1 MNKKLFVP
9 AILCGLLLS
18 GISFAKSFKVANADG
33 TINFDV
39 DAIQALSHNDGQTVN
54 FVNSDIKAYSDG
66 NPTDIEKLRTLYEMN
81 DEIASFGDNAFDHEY
96 TRDLYAKWDNF
107 KPVNNTL
114 TWKANVKANSFDVVV
129 SLNAQLTEA
138 VYEEKGLT
146 EPSYTMVNPFSNT
159 HYFWQVTAHTND
171 GDVKSSIF
179 DFYSGDYKRTLDIP
193 AISNTRDVG
202 GFVGEYGYMKEGLIY
217 RSARLDDITDES
229 KAVLNQLDI
238 QTDLD
243 LRNPGEGAKNPA
255 NLAHYYPRTLQGYY
269 NDFTEK
275 NRAATIEAVRV
286 FADPNNYP
294 IMFHCAVG
302 RDRTGTMGI
311 ILQALAG
318 ASKEYIIRDYYLS
331 VFSVSGA
338 YQKSVTNLNLDV
350 LNDTFRAIESYGSSL
365 NTGIINFLKQRED
378 ETTHELVGL
387 TNEEIQAIRD
397 IWSGKTPVEHGPK
410 TFVAED
416 NYEGKAFVKIECLG
430 HKDICMMV
438 NKGSKVPQ
446 PYQLDESMRWY
457 SNGELF
463 SFAKPI
469 NDTVFIYADYVS
481 QYYVTLHFVGIA
493 KQDEILK
500 LNQGDMVSINDYKVD
515 GYNLLAVSDE
525 GAPITSLTVTRD
537 AYINL
542 IYSLAK

>member
-1 MNKKLFVP
+1 MNKKLFIP

-18 GISFAKSFKVANADG
+18 GVSFMKTFKVAKADG

-39 DAIQALSHNDGQTVN
+39 DTIQALSHNDGQVVN

-66 NPTDIEKLRTLYEMN
+66 DPTDVEKLRTLYEMN
-81 DEIASFGDNAFDHEY
+81 DEIATFGDNAFDHEY
-96 TRDLYAKWDNF
+96 TRNLYAKWDNF

-114 TWKANVKANSFDVVV
+114 TWKSNVKANSYDVVV

-138 VYEEKGLT
+138 VYEEKGLK

-159 HYFWQVTAHTND
+159 HYFWQVTAHTNN
-171 GDVKSSIF
+171 GDIKSSIF

-202 GFVGEYGYMKEGLIY
+202 GFTTEYGYMKQGLIY

-229 KAVLNQLDI
+229 KEVLNQLGI

-243 LRNPGEGAKNPA
+243 VRNQGEGAKNPA
-255 NLAHYYPRTLQGYY
+255 NLPHYYSKTLLGYFY
-269 NDFTEK
+269 DFSEEH
-275 NRAATIEAVRV
+275 RAATIEAVRV
-286 FADPNNYP
+286 FTDPNNYP

-302 RDRTGTMGI
+302 RDRTGTLAM
-311 ILQALAG
+311 ILQTLAG

-331 VFSVSGA
+331 VFSVAGA
-338 YQKSVTNLNLDV
+338 FQKSVTNLNLDV
-350 LNDTFRAIESYGSSL
+350 LNDTFRAIESYGNSL
-365 NTGIINFLKQRED
+365 STGIVNFLKQRED

-397 IWSGKTPVEHGPK
+397 IWTGKTPVEHEPK

-416 NYEGKAFVKIECLG
+416 NYDGKAFVKIECLG
-430 HKDICMMV
+430 QKDICMMV
-438 NKGSKVPQ
+438 NKGSKVAQ

-469 NDTVFIYADYVS
+469 NDTVFVYADYVS

-493 KQDEILK
+493 KQDEILR
-500 LNQGDMVSINDYKVD
+500 LNHGDVVSIDDYKVD
-515 GYNLLAVSDE
+515 GYHLLAVSDE
-525 GAPITSLTVTRD
+525 GMPITSLTVTRD

-542 IYSLAK
+542 IYTLDK